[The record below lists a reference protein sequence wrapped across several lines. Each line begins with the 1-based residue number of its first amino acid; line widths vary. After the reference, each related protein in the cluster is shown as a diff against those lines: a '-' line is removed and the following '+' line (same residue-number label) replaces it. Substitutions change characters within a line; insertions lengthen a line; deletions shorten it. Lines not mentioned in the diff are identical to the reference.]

1 MAKKSYMD
9 GTLEVAPDGSGAI
22 YSEVRKYASHIRNP
36 CERRRAWCWLS
47 FKLSPL
53 PVSGAQDGKSVW
65 QGKAKQVTG
74 PGAAPPARAAFV
86 KRLAQMKQ
94 GTKKKDRDREG
105 PDDDDE
111 DDVVR
116 YECNSWLAE
125 VEQDL
130 DPAAFR

>member
-1 MAKKSYMD
+1 MWKEEGLAFD
-9 GTLEVAPDGSGAI
+9 LT
-22 YSEVRKYASHIRNP
+22 
-36 CERRRAWCWLS
+36 
-47 FKLSPL
+47 FKFPPL
-53 PVSGAQDGKSVW
+53 PLPSAQDGKSVW

-105 PDDDDE
+105 PDDDGE